1 MDSNQFMGL
10 LIAAIVTLLS
20 IASIIVALI
29 IKPIINLNKSIV
41 KLNDSIDRLNAE
53 NENLSGRVKE
63 HGKEIDANAKKLL
76 IHDTEI
82 AHLKE
87 RLK

>member
-41 KLNDSIDRLNAE
+41 KLNDSIDRLTAE

-63 HGKEIDANAKKLL
+63 HGKEIDATAKKLL